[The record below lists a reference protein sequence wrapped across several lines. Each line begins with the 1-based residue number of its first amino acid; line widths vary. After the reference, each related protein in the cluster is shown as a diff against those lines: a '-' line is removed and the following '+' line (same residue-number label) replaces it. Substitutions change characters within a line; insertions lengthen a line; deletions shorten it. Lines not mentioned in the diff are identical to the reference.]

1 MPVDADKDDNEAA
14 GRDDG
19 SRDDIATLLTDA
31 KDAVDGSRR
40 NDKSINKRSTTN

>member
-19 SRDDIATLLTDA
+19 NRDDIATLLTNA
-31 KDAVDGSRR
+31 KDAVDGS
-40 NDKSINKRSTTN
+40 